1 MDEKLFEGLIAFINE
16 LYDETVQSAGDKR
29 RANSNKAFEK
39 YQKAKEE
46 GTPEEIEK
54 ARQEDT
60 KAARKL
66 DKYERLKRSRATRK
80 RAESRKLEEFR
91 DNLIKRTFNAKDMK
105 QAEKEALDAQLN
117 QGLRNKLERSL
128 RESLNIS
135 ESCLEQLLDLIE
147 GEIID
152 FQQKRKEKVL
162 DRNAKR
168 MAEMMM
174 NGELNG
180 VRATRNGSELIGDPA
195 AIKKVK
201 EIEAENKEVIGKCR
215 KHG

>member
-60 KAARKL
+60 EAARKF

-135 ESCLEQLLDLIE
+135 EIS
-147 GEIID
+147 IIS
-152 FQQKRKEKVL
+152 
-162 DRNAKR
+162 
-168 MAEMMM
+168 
-174 NGELNG
+174 
-180 VRATRNGSELIGDPA
+180 SEFLKSGLSVPYLSIA
-195 AIKKVK
+195 SL
-201 EIEAENKEVIGKCR
+201 
-215 KHG
+215 